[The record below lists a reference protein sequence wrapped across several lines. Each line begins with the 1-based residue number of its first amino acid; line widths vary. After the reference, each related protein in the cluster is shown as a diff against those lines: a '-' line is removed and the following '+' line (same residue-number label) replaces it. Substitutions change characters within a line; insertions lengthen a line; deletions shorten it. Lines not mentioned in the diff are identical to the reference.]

1 LVGENKMTA
10 DVVDFNDYK
19 YTRIAKEFVRLRNE
33 SPSAAAQYA
42 REQVPAE
49 KFSVLSKYI
58 ELELI
63 KIGEFEPHE
72 E

>member
-1 LVGENKMTA
+1 MTA
-10 DVVDFNDYK
+10 EVIDFNDYK
-19 YTRIAKEFVRLRNE
+19 YTQIAKEFVRLREE

-42 REQVPAE
+42 RDQVPVE

-63 KIGEFEPHE
+63 RIGDFEPNE
-72 E
+72 R